1 MNVHRIS
8 RTLIHLGAAITAAAL
23 LIPGCRK
30 NEKNDLTVNEV
41 IIVNP
46 DSRHLDMTQGDGAL
60 IQYDVVPSEALT
72 TAVLEWSSDNE
83 SVATVM
89 NGYVSAYA
97 PAGQCH
103 HHRQMRKR

>member
-1 MNVHRIS
+1 
-8 RTLIHLGAAITAAAL
+8 
-23 LIPGCRK
+23 
-30 NEKNDLTVNEV
+30 
-41 IIVNP
+41 
-46 DSRHLDMTQGDGAL
+46 MTQGDGAL

-97 PAGQCH
+97 PAVPPSPPNAETL
-103 HHRQMRKR
+103 KRL